1 MSEDSRSLLGKV
13 ALVTGASRGIGCAIA
28 LRLAELGAAVAVNDL
43 EAARQT
49 GLEVVATIESAA
61 GKAVFVGADVS
72 RAAEVQALVESVEKE
87 LGPIDILVNN
97 AGITRDGLFVR
108 MEEADWDAV
117 LAVNLKGAFLTSRA
131 VARGMMKRR
140 SGAIVNLSS
149 VVALRG
155 NAGQVNY
162 SAAKAGLLGLTK
174 SLARELAPRN
184 IRVNAVAPG
193 YIQTS
198 MTAALGDAARE
209 AIHAATPLNRVGV
222 PEDVAE
228 AVAFLS
234 GDGAAFVTGAVL
246 PIDGGLGI

>member
-1 MSEDSRSLLGKV
+1 MSEDPRSLRGKV
-13 ALVTGASRGIGCAIA
+13 ALVTGASRGIGRATA
-28 LRLAELGAAVAVNDL
+28 VRLAELGAAVAVNDL
-43 EAARQT
+43 EGARQA
-49 GLEVVATIESAA
+49 GLDVVDAIESAA
-61 GKAVFVGADVS
+61 GRAVFVGADIS
-72 RAAEVQALVESVEKE
+72 RAADVQALVESVEKE

-117 LAVNLKGAFLTSRA
+117 LAVNLKGAFLTCRA

-198 MTAALGDAARE
+198 MTAALSDATRE

-234 GDGAAFVTGAVL
+234 GEGAAFVTGAVL
-246 PIDGGLGI
+246 PVDGGLGI